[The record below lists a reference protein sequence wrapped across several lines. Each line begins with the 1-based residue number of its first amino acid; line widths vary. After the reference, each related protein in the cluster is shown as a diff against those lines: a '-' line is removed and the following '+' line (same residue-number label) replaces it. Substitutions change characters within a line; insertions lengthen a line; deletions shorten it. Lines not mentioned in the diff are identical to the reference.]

1 MRRREF
7 IAGLG
12 GTAVWPLALQAQE
25 PARLK
30 RVGYVGGHI
39 EDAYGRALIGAFREG
54 LAARG
59 WIEGRNIEIID
70 RYGAAD
76 PERSRVYVAEMLK
89 LIPEVIV
96 SAHGGTIA
104 ALLKQTS
111 TIPIVASQMA
121 DPVANGWVKS
131 IARPGGNL
139 TGFANGE
146 SALGAKSLEL
156 LKEAAPAVTRVLIL
170 AYSAAA
176 LQANPIE
183 AAATSKGMASTTNLV
198 REAPEIERAIADFSR
213 QPNGGMIV
221 MGGPELSNLTP
232 TIVEAAIRHR
242 LPAIYPTRDY
252 VISGGLM
259 SYAIDILDQYR
270 RAGAYVDRILKGAKV
285 SELPIQFP
293 TRYELIVNVKTAKAI
308 GLTIPEAS
316 LLRADE
322 LIE

>member
-1 MRRREF
+1 MR
-7 IAGLG
+7 
-12 GTAVWPLALQAQE
+12 
-25 PARLK
+25 

-54 LAARG
+54 PAARG

-70 RYGAAD
+70 RYGAAA
-76 PERSRVYVAEMLK
+76 PERSRAYVAEMLK
-89 LIPEVIV
+89 LTPEVIV

-111 TIPIVASQMA
+111 TIPIVASQMS
-121 DPVANGWVKS
+121 DPVAMGWVKS

-146 SALGAKSLEL
+146 LALGTKSLEL

-170 AYSAAA
+170 AYSAA
-176 LQANPIE
+176 LPTTISVIE
-183 AAATSKGMASTTNLV
+183 AAATSIGMASTTNLV
-198 REAPEIERAIADFSR
+198 REAPEIEQAIADFSR

-221 MGGPELSNLTP
+221 IGGPELSNLTP

-252 VISGGLM
+252 VISGGLI
-259 SYAIDILDQYR
+259 SYANDILDQYR
-270 RAGAYVDRILKGAKV
+270 RTGAYVDRILKGAKV

-293 TRYELIVNVKTAKAI
+293 TRYELLANVKTAKAI
-308 GLTIPEAS
+308 GLTIPETF